1 MIENWIR
8 FKTYIREFVSLFII
22 FTLHS
27 PIYSD
32 NVSIFI
38 LYVKSDRLLFNNFEL
53 EIHEK

>member
-8 FKTYIREFVSLFII
+8 FKTYIREFVLLFII

-38 LYVKSDRLLFNNFEL
+38 LYDRSLFNNFEL